1 MAVKNSQLADL
12 LQTTLENLPNQ
23 EFEVMWDNP
32 EYEFCRIYQNERL
45 EIDGGTAISRR
56 VMLNHSGAAKYRR
69 LYDTDEPPVNSVM
82 QTITVPWTQIGTD
95 YSWEKREI
103 LRNRNSA
110 VRFIDLMESRRI
122 DGLWSLADLIEER
135 AWKTPTSATD
145 DLYPYGVPYYLNML
159 DADATTAGFNG
170 QTIRYQD
177 GTTGTACAGLDAST
191 NDKWKNYAAIYSS
204 VDAAMIDTFRV
215 AFLRTK
221 FKAPLFIKD
230 PADGRVASKR
240 CYAGYDLISKLM
252 RLADMKDD
260 RHTGKDI
267 LSNLRV
273 DDGGN
278 AMINR
283 LPVVYVSELDD
294 VTDPV
299 TTDSTDPL
307 YCVDFSKFIPVVHA
321 DDWMEESEPFNTK
334 GQHTVFTVF
343 LDGSHNNL
351 CLNRRKAG
359 FVIHKAIT
367 S

>member
-12 LQTTLENLPNQ
+12 LQTTLEDLPSQ

-32 EYEFCRIYQNERL
+32 EYEFCRIYQSERT

-56 VMLNHSGAAKYRR
+56 VMLNHNGAARYRR
-69 LYDTDEPPVNSVM
+69 LYDTDEPSVNNVM
-82 QTITVPWTQIGTD
+82 QTITIPWCQIGTD
-95 YSWEKREI
+95 YSWDKLEI
-103 LRNRNSA
+103 LRNKNSA
-110 VRFIDLMESRRI
+110 AGFIDLMETRRV
-122 DGLWSLADLIEER
+122 DGLWSLADLVEER

-145 DLYPYGVPYYLNML
+145 DLYPYGVPYYINML
-159 DADATTAGFNG
+159 DADSTDAGFNG

-177 GTTGTACAGLDAST
+177 ATTGTTCAGLSAAT
-191 NDKWKNYAAIYSS
+191 NDKWRNYAATYSDVNAS
-204 VDAAMIDTFRV
+204 MIDTFRI
-215 AFLRTK
+215 AFMRTK

-252 RLADMKDD
+252 RLADQKDD
-260 RHTGKDI
+260 NHSGKDI

-278 AMINR
+278 VLINR
-283 LPVVYVSELDD
+283 LPVVYVAELDD

-299 TTDSTDPL
+299 TATAADPL
-307 YCVDFSKFIPVVHA
+307 YCVDFSKFVPVVQS
-321 DDWMEESEPFNTK
+321 DYWMVESEPMTDRR
-334 GQHTVFTVF
+334 QHTTFTVY

-359 FVIHKAIT
+359 FVIHKPIT